1 MSRSAG
7 SPDLVLVDGEP
18 ATHVSVL
25 DRGLHYGDGVFETI
39 SCPGGRPRLLQQHL
53 ERLVHGCERLAIPI
67 GDLQTI
73 HDEITRAAA
82 GTTCILKLIVT
93 RGDAVARGYT
103 PTGSERTRR
112 ILMRFDWPAERAEW
126 SRDGVVV
133 AIARHRIGEN
143 PALAGLKHLNRL
155 EQVLARAELRDPE
168 VSEALVFSSSGLLV
182 SGTMG
187 NVFIVSQNVLRTPR
201 VDRCGVAGVT
211 RRVVLEE
218 AAAAGIEC
226 EECELGAADLES
238 ADEVFLTNARIGI
251 WPVRRLADRTLV
263 PGPVTRLLQ
272 QRLEA
277 RFAADAAAE
286 GASRE

>member
-155 EQVLARAELRDPE
+155 EQVLASQEFATHH
-168 VSEALVFSSSGLLV
+168 EAFEGLMADQENRVVEGTRSNLFLVLDGRWL
-182 SGTMG
+182 
-187 NVFIVSQNVLRTPR
+187 TPALT
-201 VDRCGVAGVT
+201 RCGVRGIL
-211 RRVVLEE
+211 REDLLSHFRGRLEE
-218 AAAAGIEC
+218 ADIPLARLHEAA
-226 EECELGAADLES
+226 ELFVANS
-238 ADEVFLTNARIGI
+238 VIG
-251 WPVRRLADRTLV
+251 VV
-263 PGPVTRLLQ
+263 PVTRLQLDGNV
-272 QRLEA
+272 LERAIGSFTQAAMA
-277 RFAADAAAE
+277 RF
-286 GASRE
+286 RETLTT